1 MCVGRADRGKRLCG
15 ITYSAG
21 QNSSERRPFERR
33 SLREIFRAEHDQRAV
48 GMERLWD
55 HGGQRRMLQ
64 SASFAYTLSAEHG
77 IGQLKGTGCA

>member
-1 MCVGRADRGKRLCG
+1 MCRTGRQGRLCG
-15 ITYSAG
+15 MTYDGTG

-48 GMERLWD
+48 EIERSWD

-64 SASFAYTLSAEHG
+64 SASFAYTLSAERG
-77 IGQLKGTGCA
+77 ISQVKGTGCA